1 MNKKVQENI
10 TTLHKDISFN
20 GKLVGDEDIIISGR
34 LEGVLQ
40 TSQNLTIEKSGI
52 VKADIKSINLVLSGT
67 LVGNVNSKGTVIIN
81 KSGRMVGD
89 IKSDKIIIN
98 TVNFMKYILTS
109 YSCSIFLLKPE
120 NIYFLKIEIWGKFDN

>member
-98 TVNFMKYILTS
+98 AGAQYKGLS
-109 YSCSIFLLKPE
+109 LLKVVQKSE
-120 NIYFLKIEIWGKFDN
+120 AHKKILLRKILD

>member
-98 TVNFMKYILTS
+98 AGAQYKGNILTKGS
-109 YSCSIFLLKPE
+109 SKVRSSQKISPKKNSRLKT
-120 NIYFLKIEIWGKFDN
+120 KR

>member
-1 MNKKVQENI
+1 M
-10 TTLHKDISFN
+10 
-20 GKLVGDEDIIISGR
+20 
-34 LEGVLQ
+34 EGVLQ
-40 TSQNLTIEKSGI
+40 TSQSLTIEKSGI

-98 TVNFMKYILTS
+98 AGAQYKGTILTKGS
-109 YSCSIFLLKPE
+109 SEVISSQKNSPKKNSRLKT
-120 NIYFLKIEIWGKFDN
+120 KR